1 MTTTFSEQDIQSI
14 VKEEFELAEKRIFDK
29 INSTAPAPAPAKKI
43 KSKKDPNA
51 PKKPSTAFILFSSEQ
66 RPLIKDQNPGIPFAE
81 LAKKL
86 GDSWK
91 SADSKTKS
99 KFIDLAEA
107 DKTRYKKQMES
118 YSV

>member
-1 MTTTFSEQDIQSI
+1 MTTLSQQDIQSI
-14 VKEEFELAEKRIFDK
+14 VKEELELAEKRIFDK
-29 INSTAPAPAPAKKI
+29 INSTTTPAKKV

-66 RPLIKDQNPGIPFAE
+66 RSLIKEQNPEITFAE
-81 LAKKL
+81 LSKKL
-86 GDSWK
+86 GESWK
-91 SADSKTKS
+91 SVDDKTKS

-107 DKTRYKKQMES
+107 DKDRYKKQMES